1 MFQFLNSN
9 SATVADFAPVLRFW
23 AKNLFKRK
31 MPLAFLRKN
40 AAVIA
45 YVNIFNYTFHQFC
58 CGSFLYSLYSFVA
71 THVVLSFID
80 FKLLRSTAGAYRVWW
95 REKNCTNS
103 ATCLSAY
110 TLHVNTCTMTYIH
123 VEQVYIMLCQN
134 ENITSGLCCWVA
146 SRLVLPDRQT
156 SDDDGAIMCVSAC
169 PSYVA
174 RSIKRICL
182 LSMFANCQSAY
193 YEM

>member
-1 MFQFLNSN
+1 
-9 SATVADFAPVLRFW
+9 
-23 AKNLFKRK
+23 
-31 MPLAFLRKN
+31 MPLVFLRKN
-40 AAVIA
+40 AAAAVE

-58 CGSFLYSLYSFVA
+58 CGSFLYSLYSLLA
-71 THVVLSFID
+71 THVVLSFIVS
-80 FKLLRSTAGAYRVWW
+80 KLLRSTAGAYRVWW
-95 REKNCTNS
+95 REKNWTNS
-103 ATCLSAY
+103 ATCLSVY
-110 TLHVNTCTMTYIH
+110 RLHVNTCTMTYIH

-156 SDDDGAIMCVSAC
+156 SDDDGDDGAIMCVSAC

-174 RSIKRICL
+174 RSIKCICL
-182 LSMFANCQSAY
+182 LFMFANCQSAY